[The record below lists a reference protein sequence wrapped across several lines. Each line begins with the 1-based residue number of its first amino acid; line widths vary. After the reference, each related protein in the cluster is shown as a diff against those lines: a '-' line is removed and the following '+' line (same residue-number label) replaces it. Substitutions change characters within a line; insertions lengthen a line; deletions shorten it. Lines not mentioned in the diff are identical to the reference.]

1 MLILSILVPVER
13 PIWALPFSLVTSRLL
28 SIYQRAAYCWCPW
41 SSGVFVA
48 ARGPSS
54 GGRRL
59 VSLAWPTGQLQ
70 GNNLFTTGLREAE
83 SAICRRLC
91 LRLLTP
97 NSNAPFFSLILQ
109 QVPLSISIQKSQDR
123 GDFEQSSRGFFFL
136 GLSRAIEWAF
146 ERLRC

>member
-1 MLILSILVPVER
+1 MLIFSVLVPVER
-13 PIWALPFSLVTSRLL
+13 PSWAPPFSVLRIVGTPGEFGGFCGCARSLL
-28 SIYQRAAYCWCPW
+28 
-41 SSGVFVA
+41 G
-48 ARGPSS
+48 
-54 GGRRL
+54 RL
-59 VSLAWPTGQLQ
+59 VSLAWPTVQLQ

-123 GDFEQSSRGFFFL
+123 GDFEQPSRALFFWGL
-136 GLSRAIEWAF
+136 GRAIELAF